1 MRKLMKIESIKK
13 IIIPIL
19 QNYNVNRAGLFGS
32 YVTNQN
38 TKESDID
45 ILIQLGKKISL
56 LEFVRIKLDLEDKL
70 NKKVDLVEYQAI
82 KPRLRDKIL
91 AEEIRI
97 YG

>member
-1 MRKLMKIESIKK
+1 MTIEHLKQ

-19 QNYNVNRAGLFGS
+19 RNYNVIRAGLFGS
-32 YVTNQN
+32 YITNQH
-38 TKESDID
+38 TQKSDID

-70 NKKVDLVEYQAI
+70 NKKVDLVEYEAI
-82 KPRLRDKIL
+82 KPRLKNRIL
-91 AEEIRI
+91 SEEVRI

>member
-1 MRKLMKIESIKK
+1 MTVDRLKQ

-19 QNYNVNRAGLFGS
+19 QNHGIIRAGLFGS
-32 YVTNQN
+32 YVKDEQTE
-38 TKESDID
+38 ESDID
-45 ILIQLGKKISL
+45 ILVELSKKISL

-82 KPRLRDKIL
+82 KPRLKDRIL
-91 AEEIRI
+91 SEEVRI